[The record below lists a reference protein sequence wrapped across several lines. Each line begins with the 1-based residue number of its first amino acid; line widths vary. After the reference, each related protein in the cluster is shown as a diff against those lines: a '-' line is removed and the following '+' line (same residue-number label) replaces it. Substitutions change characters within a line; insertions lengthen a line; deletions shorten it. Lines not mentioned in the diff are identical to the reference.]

1 MLHSYPDVTNAK
13 TEEVMND
20 EKIKKFE
27 DHSHCPV
34 RLVMSRFGDKWSI
47 LVLTLLG
54 DEGTLRFNEMRKY
67 LKDISQKMLTV
78 TLRSLEA
85 DGLIKRT
92 IYPEIPPRVE
102 YQLTDLGR
110 SLLPNVTQML
120 SWASENMDAI
130 IENRKI
136 YEKTI

>member
-1 MLHSYPDVTNAK
+1 
-13 TEEVMND
+13 MNE

-27 DHSHCPV
+27 DHGHCPV

-47 LVLTLLG
+47 LVLTLLE
-54 DEGTLRFNEMRKY
+54 DEGVLRFNEMRKY

-102 YQLTDLGR
+102 YQLTDLGK
-110 SLLPNVTQML
+110 SLIPNVTQML
-120 SWASENMDAI
+120 SWATQNLDVIM
-130 IENRKI
+130 ENRKI
-136 YEKTI
+136 YEQTT

>member
-1 MLHSYPDVTNAK
+1 
-13 TEEVMND
+13 MNE

-54 DEGTLRFNEMRKY
+54 DEEVLRFNEMRKF

-85 DGLIKRT
+85 DGLVKRT

-110 SLLPNVTQML
+110 SLLPFVTQML
-120 SWASENMDAI
+120 AWASDNMELI
-130 IENRKI
+130 MENRKI
-136 YEKTI
+136 YEKAT

>member
-1 MLHSYPDVTNAK
+1 MN
-13 TEEVMND
+13 EEKM
-20 EKIKKFE
+20 KKSE
-27 DHSHCPV
+27 DYSHCPI

-54 DEGTLRFNEMRKY
+54 DEDTLRFNEIRKY

-102 YQLTDLGR
+102 YQLTDLGK
-110 SLLPNVTQML
+110 SLLPFVTQML
-120 SWASENMDAI
+120 SWASKNMELI

-136 YEKTI
+136 YEKTTEKISPNKTLPIRGYPL

>member
-1 MLHSYPDVTNAK
+1 
-13 TEEVMND
+13 MNE

-27 DHSHCPV
+27 DYGHCPI

-47 LVLTLLG
+47 LVLTLLE
-54 DEGTLRFNEMRKY
+54 DEGVLRFNEMRKY

-78 TLRSLEA
+78 TLRSMEA

-102 YQLTDLGR
+102 YQLTDLGK
-110 SLLPNVTQML
+110 SLIPNVTQML
-120 SWASENMDAI
+120 SWATQNLDVIM
-130 IENRKI
+130 ENRKI
-136 YEKTI
+136 YEQTT

>member
-1 MLHSYPDVTNAK
+1 
-13 TEEVMND
+13 MNE

-54 DEGTLRFNEMRKY
+54 DEDILRFNEMRKY

-102 YQLTDLGR
+102 YQLTDLGK
-110 SLLPNVTQML
+110 SLLPFITQML
-120 SWASENMDAI
+120 EWASNNMESI
-130 IENRKI
+130 IKNRKT
-136 YEKTI
+136 YEKTT

>member
-1 MLHSYPDVTNAK
+1 
-13 TEEVMND
+13 MNE

-54 DEGTLRFNEMRKY
+54 DEDILRFNEMRKY
-67 LKDISQKMLTV
+67 LKDISQKMLTA

-102 YQLTDLGR
+102 YQLTDLGK
-110 SLLPNVTQML
+110 SLLPFITQML
-120 SWASENMDAI
+120 EWASNNMESI
-130 IENRKI
+130 IKNRKT
-136 YEKTI
+136 YEKTT

>member
-1 MLHSYPDVTNAK
+1 
-13 TEEVMND
+13 MNE

-54 DEGTLRFNEMRKY
+54 DEDILRFNEMRKY

-85 DGLIKRT
+85 DGLIKRP

-102 YQLTDLGR
+102 YQLTDLGK
-110 SLLPNVTQML
+110 SLLPFITQML
-120 SWASENMDAI
+120 EWASNNMESI
-130 IENRKI
+130 IENRKL
-136 YEKTI
+136 YEKTT

>member
-1 MLHSYPDVTNAK
+1 
-13 TEEVMND
+13 MND
-20 EKIKKFE
+20 EKIKKIE

-54 DEGTLRFNEMRKY
+54 DEEVLRFNEMRKF
-67 LKDISQKMLTV
+67 LKDISQKMLTT
-78 TLRSLEA
+78 TLRFLEA
-85 DGLIKRT
+85 DGLVKRT

-110 SLLPNVTQML
+110 SLLPFVTQML
-120 SWASENMDAI
+120 EWASDNMELI
-130 IENRKI
+130 VENRKI
-136 YEKTI
+136 YEKAT